1 MSQIFDIVEELEKER
16 KKNKTLEYKVQELNA
31 VIEYQKNKL
40 KEYKN
45 IKEKLVH
52 AETTAYNKNKIISK
66 MQKNIINKA
75 IDYIEKYCID
85 GVENEYNTPQTV
97 FEEDGIEKDNARI
110 ELLNI
115 LKGDNK

>member
-16 KKNKTLEYKVQELNA
+16 KINKELEERIQFV
-31 VIEYQKNKL
+31 V
-40 KEYKN
+40 YKN
-45 IKEKLVH
+45 NELLDRIL
-52 AETTAYNKNKIISK
+52 
-66 MQKNIINKA
+66 KA
-75 IDYIEKYCID
+75 IEYIEKYCID

-115 LKGDNK
+115 LKGR

>member
-1 MSQIFDIVEELEKER
+1 MQIFDIVEELEKER

-31 VIEYQKNKL
+31 VIEYQKNQL

-45 IKEKLVH
+45 IQKKLNH
-52 AETTAYNKNKIISK
+52 AEATAYNKNKIISK

-75 IDYIEKYCID
+75 IYYIER
-85 GVENEYNTPQTV
+85 NM
-97 FEEDGIEKDNARI
+97 I
-110 ELLNI
+110 ELLGGEIISYNISQIDVKKLLDI